1 MYMYMLVYC
10 TYSYKHVHVHI
21 YPLFSVPWYI
31 VHVCLSHHL
40 SVLHV
45 HVFTFFLFIFQTEEH
60 QWMRVSNHLQQ
71 CPGNGCSVDMC
82 LYIRQL
88 CEHDMDDC
96 DIGKWSLQD
105 TVIVIKCLLNF
116 SYSAILYTKRMK
128 FCYLR

>member
-1 MYMYMLVYC
+1 MYMYTSILCFQFHGTLYMCVC
-10 TYSYKHVHVHI
+10 PII
-21 YPLFSVPWYI
+21 YQYYMYMYI
-31 VHVCLSHHL
+31 
-40 SVLHV
+40 
-45 HVFTFFLFIFQTEEH
+45 TFFLFIFQTEEH